1 MSTNNNGQVSLNAE
15 LFTRQYWKLSLFE
28 KQEFLAE
35 IRTKTEMVHRLLE
48 NRVNMS
54 RDNMSS
60 VNRDK
65 LEQLIEEMSQLK
77 SLQDVVVTLWKE
89 EAEKA
94 NPPQVEMT
102 VIEEETNQSKIYLQN
117 SEKILKVANTLCGKM
132 NDKFED
138 VITRARRR
146 DRRDSQD
153 SQDDGQ
159 HHSDRPDRKVNLAS
173 DLRPETIELGA
184 EVMEFESFKDK
195 AMVYFEASNMK
206 VTKPAVQLGYLST
219 LVHFQMWKCFKDL
232 VDEEEENISQ
242 IDFVRGLEL
251 LTEVYYRNND
261 IFLLRLQCLSHKF
274 RGKSAEELTS
284 WYFDFRKRALNCG
297 LFSLSEKEFLNL
309 FLLREMPTE
318 MQKELF
324 LQSSKPVLEQ
334 TLLFLNNKSTVERL
348 ATNKH
353 HLSKPSK
360 SVNNV
365 TSDMSSEGGP
375 CWSCG
380 GGHLRSQCTED
391 KSKLVCEGPRGCGKK
406 GHVQSVCGK
415 NRFQRDSSLE
425 NPKSSSDRSRGRDR
439 SSRRRSKSA
448 SSSSSSSSSSSRE
461 RRRKKKAK
469 KKNRERSKE
478 KKSRKSRVKRK
489 SSGTTSRSSA
499 SRSRSRSASTKP
511 KKRGHTPH
519 HKKNV
524 NAVRGEGG
532 HDTHITGVRMVH
544 TSTCADPRASSTDCD
559 MQLDSGTWFCLVDLS
574 EIETRG
580 WSFTRVHEFET
591 PSLFNPDGSPLR
603 VLGRI
608 SLWLRLPHERRK
620 KRITFWVTPK
630 LHSRFLVSLPAMR
643 KLRWLSPDWPHDI
656 GGEAAGGGASSSD
669 STEMVNVVN
678 TVRYEDLKDFEK
690 EERRRRRREEKRE
703 RKGGVKAAR
712 DEDLDEGDSPGFS
725 LDDLIDVEDISHIPD
740 FDSFPQWLQE
750 EIVAN
755 KNIFANKMEKGAVMK
770 VKPAR
775 FVLKK
780 DMIPEDR
787 PLTAVPPPVHFR
799 AAADRILDE
808 MLDCGLIFPAPRAC
822 KFKSKAIFIPKKSS
836 PTEPR
841 MIIDYKSSKVN
852 DCILRPHHP
861 QFTPEQL
868 CQEIGPG
875 MTHYFSIDVKNCYFT
890 YPIVKGAEGSD
901 VTCMLTHRGKYC
913 LSVLPQGLR
922 PSSDYV
928 GETMD
933 EMITSATEHGVPVLR
948 MDRDRGGCIRL
959 IDDVVG
965 VAKSEKQAQTMIKA
979 LFQGCQKYGIKINPK
994 KMQYSTEYVDFA
1006 GLRINKEG
1014 VQPGP
1019 DRLKAIKDF
1028 PRCKTPREVKRL
1040 LGLCNTLSMFTS
1052 TFLRSC
1058 KHLRSLV
1065 RKNVA
1070 FQWEKCH
1077 EDEFQ
1082 YLTKTLSQAKLLHHF
1097 DTSLQVGLD
1106 IDSALEGVGMC
1117 LYNYDEKKGTPGK
1130 DNFKLIRCSSA
1141 AGKPSWKNYSP
1152 LELESTGV
1160 LLACRKMHNYIVGRP
1175 RVLIRNDHKSLAD
1188 AYSNKDLSQCTP
1200 RLRRIFCELREYD
1213 VDIQYCKAEDLLHVD
1228 ALSRSPV
1235 EDVQYLGP
1243 DPIDDKFKQAELG
1256 ARPKQV
1262 VANVVDH
1269 EDLDYQVDDPLY
1281 ADLFFH
1287 CHQDEFYQEAVRM
1300 AEQHHRNVQWK
1311 ELPQGCMAR
1320 QMRDQWPQV
1329 HVLTNSRGHKA
1340 LAIGNTKFVIP
1351 RSYIPEV
1358 LKFVDVTHG
1367 GYPKAVG
1374 LARSKWWWP
1383 GFTRD
1388 IEQHCKSCT
1397 ACNTFTPAYPEEPLA
1412 ITPPQQIPSMPFQY
1426 LATDPFQWKEH
1437 HYLMVTDIFS
1447 KYSKYFKLSGYP
1459 TSARVIR
1466 MLSEF
1471 MLEHGYCELLA
1482 SDGSQVFMSH
1492 EFQEWMQNNKMEHRL
1507 SSPLNSRSNGA
1518 CEQKIGHWKS
1528 LKRKLEFEGKNT
1540 EADMRAAWEL
1550 MQNLP
1555 TSPGALSP
1563 ARLAFFR
1570 DRRHPALP
1578 VIPAH
1583 GGEAQ
1588 AGRIAQKEK
1597 QEDKVRRNENI
1608 SKFTRRPEKF
1618 VVGERVLVQHKDKK
1632 RGFCL
1637 PAKVIQIRPNT
1648 NDRSAVLQFP
1658 DGSTM
1663 IRNRAFCHRD
1673 LQQAQPNDA
1682 VNNIVQDEGMYL
1694 RIDNSGGDREHGRVV
1709 QVSLS
1714 HQLRSILKYGKN
1726 ADGSAVVTSKNS
1738 RRVSFQEQ
1746 IGEEV
1751 VDQEEPQQ
1759 SHPLPALLPPGEL
1772 TDSSDLPSEDEAEQF
1787 FDNNSSDSSGFVS
1800 GEE

>member
-1 MSTNNNGQVSLNAE
+1 M
-15 LFTRQYWKLSLFE
+15 
-28 KQEFLAE
+28 
-35 IRTKTEMVHRLLE
+35 MHRLVE

-54 RDNMSS
+54 KDNMSS

-65 LEQLIEEMSQLK
+65 LEEMIEELSQLK
-77 SLQDVVVTLWKE
+77 SLQEEVATLWQE
-89 EAEKA
+89 EAQKA
-94 NPPQVEMT
+94 DPPQVDME
-102 VIEEETNQSKIYLQN
+102 VIEEEIKQARLYLQN
-117 SEKILKVANTLCGKM
+117 SEKLLKTANTMCGRM

-146 DRRDSQD
+146 DRRESQD
-153 SQDDGQ
+153 EDDGQ
-159 HHSDRPDRKVNLAS
+159 HHNDRPDRKVNLAS
-173 DLRPETIELGA
+173 DLRPEIIELGA

-195 AMVYFEASNMK
+195 AMVYFEASNMR
-206 VTKPAVQLGYLST
+206 VTTPAVQLGYLST
-219 LVHFQMWKCFKDL
+219 LVHYQMWKCFKDL
-232 VDEEEENISQ
+232 VDEEEEDINH
-242 IDFVRGLEL
+242 IDFARGLEL

-274 RGKSAEELTS
+274 RGKSAEELHS

-297 LFSLSEKEFLNL
+297 LFGLSEKEFLNL
-309 FLLREMPTE
+309 FLLREMPTD

-334 TLLFLNNKSTVERL
+334 TLLFLNNKATVERL
-348 ATNKH
+348 AKNKQQVQKG
-353 HLSKPSK
+353 SKA
-360 SVNNV
+360 VNNV
-365 TSDMSSEGGP
+365 TSEGNESKP
-375 CWSCG
+375 ACWTCG
-380 GGHLRSQCTED
+380 GQHIRSQCTED

-415 NRFQRDSSLE
+415 NRFQRDSSLDT
-425 NPKSSSDRSRGRDR
+425 PRSSSDRSRGRER
-439 SSRRRSKSA
+439 TSRSRRRSV
-448 SSSSSSSSSSSRE
+448 SSSSSSTSSSSRE
-461 RRRKKKAK
+461 RKKKKKAK
-469 KKNRERSKE
+469 KKGRERSRE
-478 KKSRKSRVKRK
+478 KKQRKNRVKRK
-489 SSGTTSRSSA
+489 SSGTTSRSSVSK
-499 SRSRSRSASTKP
+499 SRSRSTSAKP
-511 KKRGHTPH
+511 KKRGHTTPH
-519 HKKNV
+519 HKKHV
-524 NAVRGEGG
+524 NSVRAEDEDAK
-532 HDTHITGVRMVH
+532 HMTGNRMIV
-544 TSTCADPRASSTDCD
+544 TSISADPHATSSECD
-559 MQLDSGTWFCLVDLS
+559 MQLDSGTWFALVDVS
-574 EIETRG
+574 ELEVRG
-580 WSFTRVHEFET
+580 WSYTHVHEFET
-591 PSLFNPDGSPLR
+591 PSLFNPDGTPLH

-620 KRITFWVTPK
+620 KRITFWVTPNLK
-630 LHSRFLVSLPAMR
+630 SKFLVSLPAMR
-643 KLRWLSPDWPHDI
+643 KLWWLSPNWPHDI
-656 GGEAAGGGASSSD
+656 GDRAQSEEDTVSD
-669 STEMVNVVN
+669 STGTVNVVN
-678 TVRYEDLKDFEK
+678 SVQNEDLKDYEK
-690 EERRRRRREEKRE
+690 EEKRRRRREE
-703 RKGGVKAAR
+703 RKGGGKKGKVGR
-712 DEDLDEGDSPGFS
+712 DEEVDDDDNHGFS
-725 LDDLIDVEDISHIPD
+725 LDDLIEVEDISHIPD
-740 FDSFPQWLQE
+740 FDSFPHWLQDT
-750 EIVAN
+750 IVDN

-780 DMIPEDR
+780 DAIPEER

-799 AAADRILDE
+799 AAADKILDE
-808 MLDCGLIFPAPRAC
+808 MLECGLIFPAPRSC

-841 MIIDYKSSKVN
+841 MIIDYKSSNVN
-852 DCILRPHHP
+852 NCILRPHHP

-875 MTHYFSIDVKNCYFT
+875 MTHFFSIDVKNCYFT

-901 VTCMLTHRGKYC
+901 VTCMLTHRGKFC

-933 EMITSATEHGVPVLR
+933 EMIEGATEDGVHILR
-948 MDRDRGGCIRL
+948 MDRERGGCVRL
-959 IDDVVG
+959 VDDIVG
-965 VAKSEKQAQTMIKA
+965 VAKSEEQVQKMIKA
-979 LFQGCQKYGIKINPK
+979 LFEGCQEYGIKINPK
-994 KMQYSTEYVDFA
+994 KMQYSTDYVDFA
-1006 GLRINKEG
+1006 GLRINHEG

-1019 DRLKAIKDF
+1019 DRLKAIRDF

-1052 TFLRSC
+1052 TFLKSC

-1077 EDEFQ
+1077 EEEFQ
-1082 YLTKTLSQAKLLHHF
+1082 YLTQTLSQAKLLHHF
-1097 DTSLQVGLD
+1097 DTSLQVRLD
-1106 IDSALEGVGMC
+1106 CDSALEGVGMC
-1117 LYNYDEKKGTPGK
+1117 LYNYDEKKGEPGK

-1141 AGKPSWKNYSP
+1141 AGKPSWKNYSA

-1160 LLACRKMHNYIVGRP
+1160 LLAVKKMHSYIVGRP
-1175 RVLIRNDHKSLAD
+1175 RVLVRNDHKSLAD
-1188 AYSNKDLSQCTP
+1188 AYRNKDLSQCTP
-1200 RLRRIFCELREYD
+1200 RLRKIFCELREYD
-1213 VDIQYCKAEDLLHVD
+1213 VDIQYCRAEDLLHVD
-1228 ALSRSPV
+1228 AMSRSPV
-1235 EDVQYLGP
+1235 EDAAYLGP
-1243 DPIDDKFKQAELG
+1243 DPINDKFQQAELG
-1256 ARPKQV
+1256 ARPKQI
-1262 VANVVDH
+1262 VANVVDSD
-1269 EDLDYQVDDPLY
+1269 DLDYQVDDPLF

-1287 CHQDEFYQEAVRM
+1287 CHQDEFYQEAVQM
-1300 AEQHHRNVQWK
+1300 AEQHNRNINWR
-1311 ELPQGCMAR
+1311 ELPKGCLAR
-1320 QMRDQWPQV
+1320 QMKDQWPQV
-1329 HVLTNSRGHKA
+1329 HVLTNSRGYKA

-1358 LKFVDVTHG
+1358 LKFVDITHG

-1374 LARSKWWWP
+1374 LARNKWWWP

-1388 IEQHCKSCT
+1388 IEEHCKSCT
-1397 ACNTFTPAYPEEPLA
+1397 SCHTFTPAYPEEPLA

-1426 LATDPFQWKEH
+1426 LATDPFQWKDH

-1459 TSARVIR
+1459 TSARVIK
-1466 MLSEF
+1466 MLSDF

-1492 EFQEWMQNNKMEHRL
+1492 EFQEWMENNKIEHRL

-1555 TSPGALSP
+1555 TSPGSLSP

-1588 AGRIAQKEK
+1588 AGQIAQREK
-1597 QEDKVRRNENI
+1597 QEEKVRRNDNI
-1608 SKFTRRPEKF
+1608 SKFTRKPEKF
-1618 VVGERVLVQHKDKK
+1618 TVGERVLVQHKDKK
-1632 RGFCL
+1632 KGFCL

-1648 NDRSAVLQFP
+1648 NDRSAVLEFP

-1673 LQQAQPNDA
+1673 LQQAQPDDA

-1694 RIDNSGGDREHGRVV
+1694 RIDSSGDHKDQGRVV
-1709 QVSLS
+1709 QVSLPN
-1714 HQLRSILKYGKN
+1714 QLRSILKYGKH
-1726 ADGSAVVTSKNS
+1726 ADGSAVTTSKNS

-1746 IGEEV
+1746 FEEDSV
-1751 VDQEEPQQ
+1751 AQEELQRLNP
-1759 SHPLPALLPPGEL
+1759 HPDLLSPGQL
-1772 TDSSDLPSEDEAEQF
+1772 TDSSDVPSEDEEEQF
-1787 FDNNSSDSSGFVS
+1787 FGNDSSDSSGFVS